1 MIYKIDYSSFKN
13 HTVRVLLCI
22 LTSFLFI
29 NSGLAQT
36 VESSIDR
43 NEIKI
48 GEEIIYT
55 FEVETDTSNFVLFPD
70 NQVFLPLEIIESYKT
85 DTTYLDSKYRLI
97 KKYGL
102 TQFDSGSFVIPEQRI
117 VIDNHSFFTDSIPVV
132 VHNVAV
138 DTLKQPMF
146 DIKPAVPVKSPG
158 INLKKIL
165 WWIGPLAVIVLILF
179 FMLRR
184 KQKEKAQKLLPPYE
198 EAIEALKKLDHSE
211 LLSQNKNKEYY
222 SNLTEIVKRYLD
234 REVDDTALEST
245 SDELIQR
252 LLMHKQA
259 GNFDF
264 SQETILK
271 LDQIF
276 KRADLVKF
284 ARMNQESSQARL
296 DRKAIEEI
304 INETKEII
312 PEPEEDTLKLN
323 QEYLEKLERKK
334 RQKKWIY
341 GISSVIGMLLLVAV
355 LYGTMRGFDDLKTL
369 IFGNPMKEYAS
380 QSWVKSEYGN
390 PAVIVETPDV
400 LTRVESEENADL
412 DIFVFGSMKDPLYIE
427 ITTAKLNQSE
437 SAELDQALEFALTQ
451 LEIKGAKN
459 MIVKRDG
466 FETDKGI
473 TGVRA
478 FGEFNYMIK
487 PNRVLKESNHYEL
500 VLFAQQNGW
509 QKVLVVYRGDS
520 EYAEEIKNRI
530 FQSLE
535 LEIIQ
540 SYGR

>member
-1 MIYKIDYSSFKN
+1 MNYKLEYNFFQIHKFQ
-13 HTVRVLLCI
+13 VFLCT
-22 LTSFLFI
+22 LVSLFFI
-29 NSGLAQT
+29 HISQAQT

-55 FEVETDTSNFVLFPD
+55 FEVETDTSDFVLFPD
-70 NQVFLPLEIIESYKT
+70 NQVFLPLEIIESYKA
-85 DTTYLDSKYRLI
+85 DTTYSDSKYRLI

-117 VIDNHSFFTDSIPVV
+117 VINNNSFFTDSIPVV
-132 VHNVAV
+132 VRNVEV
-138 DTLKQPMF
+138 DTLKQKMF
-146 DIKPAVPVKSPG
+146 DIKPAVGVKSPG
-158 INLKKIL
+158 IDFVKIL
-165 WWIGPLAVIVLILF
+165 WWVLPLVIIGLILLAI
-179 FMLRR
+179 LRR
-184 KQKEKAQKLLPPYE
+184 KQKEKAEKLLPPYE
-198 EAIEALKKLDHSE
+198 EAIESLKQLDHSK
-211 LLSQNKNKEYY
+211 LLLQDKNKEYY
-222 SNLTEIVKRYLD
+222 SALTEIVKRYLD
-234 REVDDTALEST
+234 REIDDTALEST

-284 ARMNQESSQARL
+284 ARMNQENSQAQT
-296 DRKAIEEI
+296 DRKTIEEI

-312 PEPEEDTLKLN
+312 PEPQEDDLKLN
-323 QEYLEKLERKK
+323 QEYIEKLERKK
-334 RQKKWIY
+334 RQRKWIY
-341 GISSVIGMLLLVAV
+341 GISTVAGILILGV
-355 LYGTMRGFDDLKTL
+355 LLYGTISGFDNLKTAVL
-369 IFGNPMKEYAS
+369 GNPMKEYAS
-380 QSWVKSEYGN
+380 QTWVKSEYGN

-400 LTRVESEENADL
+400 LLRIDSEENASIDV
-412 DIFVFGSMKDPLYIE
+412 FVFGTMKAPLYIE
-427 ITTAKLNQSE
+427 VSTVKLNQNE
-437 SAELDQALEFALTQ
+437 SADLSQALEFALTQ
-451 LEIKGAKN
+451 LEVKGAKN

-478 FGEFNYMIK
+478 FGEFNYMVS
-487 PNRVLKESNHYEL
+487 PNRVLKESSYYEL
-500 VLFAQQNGW
+500 VLFAQQNGL
-509 QKVLVVYRGDS
+509 QKVLVVYQDDNDI
-520 EYAEEIKNRI
+520 AEEVKNRI